1 MVKENGE
8 KGIAVSLLPVEW
20 RGGFECSNLC
30 VSRWA
35 KRQDPLKLFH
45 SRTVRAVLDFH
56 YSHSTFSFPVLLKTN
71 IAEFQEAHTR
81 KVLPLFLH
89 LHFQAVSFGPHW
101 QPLIKVDG
109 PLVRPEPVSI
119 SVISFKSVLRISL
132 LCTTSETIL
141 DPALYSSYFYF
152 QFGKNK
158 PVWCPSLFFCMVCA
172 PLELKKCLPWAG
184 TWFQRACTTARKAS
198 RNIRCAVIQA
208 PSLFRLWVA
217 WKRPNLFGLSQRGK
231 SIK

>member
-1 MVKENGE
+1 MK
-8 KGIAVSLLPVEW
+8 S
-20 RGGFECSNLC
+20 S
-30 VSRWA
+30 
-35 KRQDPLKLFH
+35 H
-45 SRTVRAVLDFH
+45 SQTVRAVLDFH

-89 LHFQAVSFGPHW
+89 LHSQAVSFGPYW

-158 PVWCPSLFFCMVCA
+158 PESIRLRGV
-172 PLELKKCLPWAG
+172 
-184 TWFQRACTTARKAS
+184 CTTGAQEVSPLSRKLVPKSLHHGQESLQKHTLCCDPSTFIIQTLRSLERAESLWVESARKVDQIEKEEALQHF
-198 RNIRCAVIQA
+198 RNSFFVVKK
-208 PSLFRLWVA
+208 LL
-217 WKRPNLFGLSQRGK
+217 KM
-231 SIK
+231 